1 MRNDGRAS
9 NQLRKLTI
17 DPFYLSTIPYSVL
30 ISTGDTRVLCCATLD
45 KGVPHW
51 LKGQGKG
58 WVTAE
63 YGMLPKSSNERIQRE
78 RKTVSGR
85 TQEIQRLIGR
95 SLRASIDL
103 GKLGEKQIMIDCDV
117 IQADGG
123 TRTASITGG
132 FVALNLLIN
141 DMLMRGDLKEN
152 PITENVCAISAGIVD
167 NEAVLDL
174 NYKEDAAAEVDMN
187 MIMTSSLKLVE
198 VQGTGEGKTFSR
210 QELDHILDL
219 GEKAVSQIVKA
230 QNEAI
235 ALWVDTTIKKQKN
248 L

>member
-1 MRNDGRAS
+1 MRNDDRMS
-9 NQLRKLTI
+9 NQIRKLTI
-17 DPFYLSTIPYSVL
+17 DPFYLTTIPHSVL
-30 ISTGDTRVLCCATLD
+30 ISTGNTRVLCCATLD
-45 KGVPHW
+45 KVFPSW
-51 LKGQGKG
+51 LKGQSKG
-58 WVTAE
+58 WITAE
-63 YGMLPKSSNERIQRE
+63 YGMLPKSSIERIQRE

-103 GKLGEKQIMIDCDV
+103 TKLGEKQIMIDCDV

-132 FVALNLLIN
+132 FVALNILIN
-141 DMLMRGDLKEN
+141 DMLMKGDLKEN
-152 PITENVCAISAGIVD
+152 PIIENVCAISAGIVD

-187 MIMTSSLKLVE
+187 MVMTASLKLVE

-210 QELDHILDL
+210 KELDNILDL
-219 GEKAVSQIVKA
+219 GEKAIPQIVKA
-230 QNEAI
+230 QNEAV
-235 ALWVDTTIKKQKN
+235 ALWVDAAVKET
-248 L
+248 

>member
-1 MRNDGRAS
+1 MRHDGRKPD
-9 NQLRKLTI
+9 QIRQLTI
-17 DPFYLSTIPYSVL
+17 DPFYLTTVPYSVL

-45 KGVPHW
+45 RGVPQW

-63 YGMLPKSSNERIQRE
+63 YGMLPRSSNERIPRE

-95 SLRASIDL
+95 SLRASVDL
-103 GKLGEKQIMIDCDV
+103 TKLGERQIMIDCDV

-132 FVALNLLIN
+132 FVALNILIN
-141 DMLMRGDLKEN
+141 DLVMRGEIKEN
-152 PITENVCAISAGIVD
+152 PIIENVCAISGGIV
-167 NEAVLDL
+167 EGVACLDL

-187 MIMTSSLKLVE
+187 MVITSSLKLVE
-198 VQGTGEGKTFSR
+198 VQGTGEGKTFTR
-210 QELDHILDL
+210 DELDDILTL
-219 GEKAVSQIVKA
+219 GENIVPRIVGA
-230 QNEAI
+230 QNEAVAMWI
-235 ALWVDTTIKKQKN
+235 DRTLRSGIK
-248 L
+248 